1 MEQFIREKLDSI
13 HHHSTTT
20 LSKERSGNTQHVPG
34 FGLCVPAR
42 GYNGLRAAFLPS
54 LALIRG
60 LDLHGRLF
68 GPSLMAMLG
77 ARAPTGSVKDPRSW
91 PALQKPSLA
100 GPCLPQRTGA
110 CKRFLRA
117 SYKACSLLPLTLK
130 RFLLTGAGCQVSVVT
145 SSPAR
150 TVALTF
156 RHAMA
161 ERTAYCGASIV
172 PPRAAHVHQCSCQ
185 GLSPCLCS
193 GVPYWAE
200 AN

>member
-1 MEQFIREKLDSI
+1 MKSWTAHITVRRRHCPRKGQ
-13 HHHSTTT
+13 
-20 LSKERSGNTQHVPG
+20 GNTPHVPG

-42 GYNGLRAAFLPS
+42 GYNGLRAALLPS
-54 LALIRG
+54 LAQKRG
-60 LDLHGRLF
+60 LDFHGRLF

-77 ARAPTGSVKDPRSW
+77 ARAPAGPLKDPRSW
-91 PALQKPSLA
+91 PALQRPSLA

-110 CKRFLRA
+110 CKGVMRA
-117 SYKACSLLPLTLK
+117 SYKACSLMPSILK

-150 TVALTF
+150 TVTSTI

-161 ERTAYCGASIV
+161 EWTAYVGASHI

-185 GLSPCLCS
+185 GLTP
-193 GVPYWAE
+193 
-200 AN
+200 